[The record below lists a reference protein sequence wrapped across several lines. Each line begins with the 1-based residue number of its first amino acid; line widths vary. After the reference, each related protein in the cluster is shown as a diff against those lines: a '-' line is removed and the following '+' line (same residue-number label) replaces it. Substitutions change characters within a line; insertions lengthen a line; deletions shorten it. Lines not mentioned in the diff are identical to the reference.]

1 MKKILALLL
10 AVCMVLAMA
19 ACAAKQPAAETP
31 PAAETTTTQP
41 ETTEPAEPAQEQPTQ
56 EEHAPVTVTWIHQYN
71 EDGLV
76 KWLEWL
82 KEAVAEK
89 YPYITLD
96 TQVYSA
102 DELDSILI
110 TKIASDDAPQIF
122 ACRTASLPEYIDAG
136 YVYDL
141 SGQSWLSNVA
151 DSFVS
156 AGVVNGVQA
165 YVPMDTNYS
174 GIFYNKDVFEQ
185 CGLEIP
191 TTNDEL
197 YAACQTLKD
206 NGIEPFA
213 CGFGELWTLEEYF
226 FPIWMSLCVGGYG
239 GFAENRAW
247 FTDLEAGTTKFTG
260 DEAFAAAFSDLYAL
274 RDFFSDDP
282 MTTDWNTA
290 LGMVAT
296 GKAAMICNGSWTID
310 GILSINPDANIGT
323 FAIPLTNDVKDTVL
337 VEGPGNGPVCFN
349 ISDPEILDATLKV
362 FEVMYSQES
371 GENYAKMGNKISTF
385 NGVDLSFNPAFADMQ
400 NYSASGASWSKG
412 GVKQFGSEGYNI
424 FDSRVQEY
432 LMKDTLD
439 IDGLTAALDSDFSA
453 MIG

>member
-19 ACAAKQPAAETP
+19 ACAAKQPAAEPT
-31 PAAETTTTQP
+31 PAAEPATQP
-41 ETTEPAEPAQEQPTQ
+41 ETTEPAEPAQEQPAQ
-56 EEHAPVTVTWIHQYN
+56 EEHAPVTITWIHQYN

-102 DELDSILI
+102 DEIDSILM

-122 ACRTASLPEYIDAG
+122 ACRPAALPEYIDAG

-141 SGQSWLSNVA
+141 SGQSWLGNVA
-151 DSFVS
+151 DSFVG

-174 GIFYNKDVFEQ
+174 GIFYNKDVFAQ

-206 NGIEPFA
+206 NGIGPFA

-260 DEAFAAAFSDLYAL
+260 DKAFAAAFSDLYAL

-349 ISDPEILDATLKV
+349 TSDPELLDATLKV
-362 FEVMYSQES
+362 FEIMYSQES
-371 GENYAKMGNKISTF
+371 GENYARMGNKISTF

-412 GVKQFGSEGYNI
+412 GVKQFSSEGYNI